1 LGRRYEEKVDIEELA
16 RLENPEDSSG
26 GKIRV
31 KMPNRK
37 INEMF
42 AFAEQILGGRRVT
55 VLCEDGETRM
65 ARIPGKMRRR
75 QWVRDG
81 DLIIVWPWDFQDS
94 KADVKHRYSKTQA
107 MYLSRKGVLP
117 KELDFFGMN
126 TASDDDDDEFAD
138 TFGIVDT
145 PDEEEVVLDDADA
158 DADDDDDD
166 DEEKEDVSKDKDFF
180 NLQNE
185 YLKWPK
191 FRAFLNECLRL
202 FPASPN
208 AMIRQLRFEEIEID
222 DAVLASNMSLKQE
235 LENGYLE
242 VAEVECEDKSDT
254 ESSVYHLYNH
264 CIVHANIMGAHLRP
278 QEFENPL
285 QFDIDRWL
293 TNDGRRFTSKK
304 CATLLTFGVGR
315 RNCPGMTLA
324 MKQLYMIIALLLC
337 KYRFYIEDDD
347 EQVFEPTFSGT
358 LWLEPQIE
366 LKVKFRTQNEAEL

>member
-126 TASDDDDDEFAD
+126 TATDDDDDEFSD
-138 TFGIVDT
+138 TFGSVDA
-145 PDEEEVVLDDADA
+145 PEVAEEDEMSEIADSDDEDDDLFGSDGDDDDDDLFGSDDGDEDTSEETVVEEVPHVPVEEYPAEDEV
-158 DADDDDDD
+158 DDDDDD
-166 DEEKEDVSKDKDFF
+166 DDDLE
-180 NLQNE
+180 
-185 YLKWPK
+185 
-191 FRAFLNECLRL
+191 AL
-202 FPASPN
+202 F
-208 AMIRQLRFEEIEID
+208 
-222 DAVLASNMSLKQE
+222 
-235 LENGYLE
+235 G
-242 VAEVECEDKSDT
+242 
-254 ESSVYHLYNH
+254 
-264 CIVHANIMGAHLRP
+264 
-278 QEFENPL
+278 
-285 QFDIDRWL
+285 
-293 TNDGRRFTSKK
+293 
-304 CATLLTFGVGR
+304 
-315 RNCPGMTLA
+315 
-324 MKQLYMIIALLLC
+324 
-337 KYRFYIEDDD
+337 
-347 EQVFEPTFSGT
+347 
-358 LWLEPQIE
+358 
-366 LKVKFRTQNEAEL
+366 

>member
-1 LGRRYEEKVDIEELA
+1 MGRRYEEKVDIEELA

-126 TASDDDDDEFAD
+126 TASDDDDDEFSD
-138 TFGIVDT
+138 TFGEMDA
-145 PDEEEVVLDDADA
+145 PEPEEEVVEASEDEDVDDLFGS
-158 DADDDDDD
+158 DDDDGDEDDLFGSD
-166 DEEKEDVSKDKDFF
+166 DEATPSEQSEDKGEEAEEQAVEETPHVPVEEYPDEEQSEDKD
-180 NLQNE
+180 
-185 YLKWPK
+185 
-191 FRAFLNECLRL
+191 
-202 FPASPN
+202 
-208 AMIRQLRFEEIEID
+208 
-222 DAVLASNMSLKQE
+222 
-235 LENGYLE
+235 
-242 VAEVECEDKSDT
+242 
-254 ESSVYHLYNH
+254 
-264 CIVHANIMGAHLRP
+264 
-278 QEFENPL
+278 
-285 QFDIDRWL
+285 
-293 TNDGRRFTSKK
+293 
-304 CATLLTFGVGR
+304 
-315 RNCPGMTLA
+315 
-324 MKQLYMIIALLLC
+324 
-337 KYRFYIEDDD
+337 EDDED
-347 EQVFEPTFSGT
+347 
-358 LWLEPQIE
+358 LES
-366 LKVKFRTQNEAEL
+366 LFG

>member
-1 LGRRYEEKVDIEELA
+1 MDIEELA

-126 TASDDDDDEFAD
+126 TATDDDDDEFSD
-138 TFGIVDT
+138 TFGEVDA
-145 PDEEEVVLDDADA
+145 PEPEAELADDSEDENVDDLYGS
-158 DADDDDDD
+158 DDDDDD
-166 DEEKEDVSKDKDFF
+166 DDLFGSDEETDV
-180 NLQNE
+180 E
-185 YLKWPK
+185 
-191 FRAFLNECLRL
+191 AE
-202 FPASPN
+202 A
-208 AMIRQLRFEEIEID
+208 E
-222 DAVLASNMSLKQE
+222 
-235 LENGYLE
+235 
-242 VAEVECEDKSDT
+242 AEVEEETPHIPVEEYPDEGEGDDSD
-254 ESSVYHLYNH
+254 
-264 CIVHANIMGAHLRP
+264 
-278 QEFENPL
+278 
-285 QFDIDRWL
+285 
-293 TNDGRRFTSKK
+293 
-304 CATLLTFGVGR
+304 
-315 RNCPGMTLA
+315 
-324 MKQLYMIIALLLC
+324 
-337 KYRFYIEDDD
+337 DDD
-347 EQVFEPTFSGT
+347 ED
-358 LWLEPQIE
+358 LES
-366 LKVKFRTQNEAEL
+366 LFG